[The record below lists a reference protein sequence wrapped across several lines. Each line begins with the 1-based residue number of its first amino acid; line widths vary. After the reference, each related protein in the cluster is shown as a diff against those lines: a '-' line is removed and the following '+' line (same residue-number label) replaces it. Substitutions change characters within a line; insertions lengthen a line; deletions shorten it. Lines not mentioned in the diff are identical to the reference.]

1 MLLEFSVKNYKV
13 FKERATMSFIA
24 SNYDK
29 STLETSNVMTIDSYN
44 IRVLR
49 SAVLYGANAS
59 GKTKFFEALEFF
71 RRFVRKSSKEGQKG
85 EIIDIQPFLLSE
97 TTEHGPSEFEI
108 VFLHDSVIY
117 RYGFE
122 ANSKAVLAEWLFYR
136 PQSKEYQVF
145 YRDTLEPS
153 IKVDKTLF
161 KKGNL
166 LIQENLVRDNALML
180 SVAAQFNDE
189 ICSRVINWFNHNLR
203 CLSCL
208 NESGYKGYSMFRAD
222 DKNFHDGIL
231 NLVKKADLSIQDI
244 TMETSSIDTL
254 PEEVLVSL
262 NNRINQRL
270 PYDKIKVFSK
280 TRTTHNKYDEDNRIN
295 SSTEFSMEKEESHGT
310 RKFFY
315 LAGPILDTLENGR
328 TLLIDELDAR
338 LHPMLV
344 LRIFRLFNNPVVN
357 RHGAQLIATT
367 HNTSLLKNENLRK
380 DQIWFVEKDTF
391 EASHLYS
398 LADFKSTHVRTNE
411 NFEANYLKG
420 KYGATPYL
428 EEIDSFIN
436 KVSEES

>member
-29 STLETSNVMTIDSYN
+29 STLETSNVVSVDTHDL
-44 IRVLR
+44 RVLR

-85 EIIDIQPFLLSE
+85 EMIDTQPFLLSE

-189 ICSRVINWFNHNLR
+189 ICSQVINWFNHDLTIVLGSNDQLLKAPARRGDSSMAKVLQLLR
-203 CLSCL
+203 QT
-208 NESGYKGYSMFRAD
+208 D
-222 DKNFHDGIL
+222 I
-231 NLVKKADLSIQDI
+231 SIQDLQLI
-244 TMETSSIDTL
+244 TQNLDI
-254 PEEVLVSL
+254 SL
-262 NNRINQRL
+262 GTVHHR
-270 PYDKIKVFSK
+270 YDK
-280 TRTTHNKYDEDNRIN
+280 DNRIIGQ
-295 SSTEFSMEKEESHGT
+295 TIIQFDEESEGT
-310 RKFFY
+310 HRLVY
-315 LAGPILDTLENGR
+315 LFERILSSWDSGKTLVV
-328 TLLIDELDAR
+328 DDFDSH
-338 LHPMLV
+338 LHPKVIQFL
-344 LRIFRLFNNPVVN
+344 LSLFNNPN
-357 RHGAQLIATT
+357 LNPHGSQLIVSC
-367 HNTSLLKNENLRK
+367 HNTALLQTNQLRK
-380 DQIWFVEKDTF
+380 DQIWLIEKDRF
-391 EASHLYS
+391 EASHIYS
-398 LADFKSTHVRTNE
+398 LTDFKSILVRSGE
-411 NFEANYLKG
+411 NFETNYLKG
-420 KYGATPYL
+420 KYGAIPY
-428 EEIDSFIN
+428 
-436 KVSEES
+436 V